1 MVERH
6 TLSLWVVESLPQD
19 LILSPI
25 TYNLGRAEIDFRMT
39 REVLKL
45 QYADD
50 IVIFASGAMLQRV
63 QELLQESLNLVDI
76 LYPI

>member
-1 MVERH
+1 MG
-6 TLSLWVVESLPQD
+6 VESLPQD

-25 TYNLGRAEIDFRMT
+25 TYKLGGAEIDFRMT

-76 LYPI
+76 FYPI